1 MSEERSHKFQ
11 KSSAEALPDS
21 AEREPV
27 PPRAQDCRPSRR
39 SAARPERTLEIPS
52 QTRPDPSDLPEHI
65 DRRSPCSMLKEE
77 KARPPIPHKAGSHPH
92 RPQVTVIIPEAK
104 QPDPS
109 DDPEHR
115 DECVSSPGLL
125 LAGGEDCE

>member
-1 MSEERSHKFQ
+1 MSEERSRKLQ
-11 KSSAEALPDS
+11 KSSADALP
-21 AEREPV
+21 ERADEAV
-27 PPRAQDCRPSRR
+27 LPRAQDSLPSRR
-39 SAARPERTLEIPS
+39 NVRPERTLEIPS

-65 DRRSPCSMLKEE
+65 DRRSPCSMLGEDM
-77 KARPPIPHKAGSHPH
+77 ARPPMPHKAGSH
-92 RPQVTVIIPEAK
+92 RPQVTIIIPEAK

-109 DDPEHR
+109 DDPEHC